1 MLLLARIHFPHIA
14 TIAHVLQ
21 VALLTGLTC
30 TLLPPTVLYPCV
42 NAYIRNELERRGYV
56 MSHVDPKDLPLME
69 KLNFAY
75 PKGEAPARMCEIH
88 SILEDA
94 DCYICIMPEYNHSL
108 LPALLNILNHV
119 GSSMFS
125 FKPSPIGM
133 SGHSY
138 HESQMFFIHQTILT
152 C

>member
-75 PKGEAPARMCEIH
+75 PQLVVLLVWQPTIVCVRPPAAEQKRMQR
-88 SILEDA
+88 S
-94 DCYICIMPEYNHSL
+94 
-108 LPALLNILNHV
+108 ALQQQD
-119 GSSMFS
+119 G
-125 FKPSPIGM
+125 
-133 SGHSY
+133 
-138 HESQMFFIHQTILT
+138 
-152 C
+152 